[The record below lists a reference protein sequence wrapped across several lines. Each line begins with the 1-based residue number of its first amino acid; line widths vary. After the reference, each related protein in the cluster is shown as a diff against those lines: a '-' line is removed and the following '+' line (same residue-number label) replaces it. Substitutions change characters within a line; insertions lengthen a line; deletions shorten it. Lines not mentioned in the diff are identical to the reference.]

1 MSLALRG
8 VWGAQ
13 PCQETRQLSRPCGE
27 VLANPQ
33 LSVLSAVLAP
43 ALGAVTLAVS
53 LSVPWLLDTADL
65 REIGC
70 SPGRLLVG
78 QLPSLRCHQGLR
90 GEQGPRPGKCQWLC
104 LQWRPDVVLPQE
116 QPRPPWG
123 SP

>member
-1 MSLALRG
+1 MSPALQG

-13 PCQETRQLSRPCGE
+13 PCQETRQLPHPCGE

-78 QLPSLRCHQGLR
+78 RLPSLRSHQELPWR
-90 GEQGPRPGKCQWLC
+90 AGPRA
-104 LQWRPDVVLPQE
+104 
-116 QPRPPWG
+116 
-123 SP
+123 